1 VGKFSFFIALFAIVL
16 LAIYFAVH
24 YLFSGSP
31 VQGVLA
37 PLLQLSQASLLVGLL
52 LGIAG
57 LFQSGQSKR
66 LAVLGVLM
74 NGGIVC
80 AQVLLFVV
88 VFYPE
93 LFAFTKTYH
102 PLPWIKVVAKPWVS
116 GFLGETR
123 QVGDVTFYVETS
135 AGEWKRISFPET
147 TFNPRLAVLSPD
159 TALIQGIGRPR
170 SEPRVMGEVFRKGI
184 DEPVISIPEG
194 SVILPLS
201 SGGFITTRLDPDA
214 QHPPTGITVHHFGS
228 NGERLGEWSIAIP
241 DWLAGC
247 GWGARLKLVGDDPV
261 YGAGG
266 CHDRSGLY
274 RVSPNGFLFLAP
286 FSGDPRVDH
295 KKESSLTQTPVWYRD
310 SW

>member
-1 VGKFSFFIALFAIVL
+1 MGRLSFFIALFAIVI

-24 YLFSGSP
+24 HLFLGSP
-31 VQGVLA
+31 LEGVLA
-37 PLLQLSQASLLVGLL
+37 PLLQLSQASLVAGLL
-52 LGIAG
+52 FGIAG
-57 LFQSGQSKR
+57 LFQRGQSRR
-66 LAVLGVLM
+66 LAVLGVLI

-80 AQVLLFVV
+80 ALGLLFAAA
-88 VFYPE
+88 FYPE
-93 LFAFTKTYH
+93 VFAFTKTYH
-102 PLPWIKVVAKPWVS
+102 PLPWIKVVAKPSVS

-123 QVGDVTFYVETS
+123 QVGDVTFYVRTS
-135 AGEWKRISFPET
+135 AGEWKRISFPAT

-159 TALIQGIGRPR
+159 TALIQGIGGPGG
-170 SEPRVMGEVFRKGI
+170 EPRVIGEVFRKGL

-201 SGGFITTRLDPDA
+201 SGGFITTRLDPDF
-214 QHPPTGITVHHFGS
+214 QHPPTGITVDRFGS
-228 NGERLGEWSIAIP
+228 NGERLREWSIAIP
-241 DWLAGC
+241 GALADC

-274 RVSPNGFLFLAP
+274 RVTANGLMFLAS
-286 FSGDPRVDH
+286 FSGDPKVDYER
-295 KKESSLTQTPVWYRD
+295 ESSLTQTPVWYRD